1 MSDEDLFDV
10 DTDAFSAPVRPVSRH
25 PVDVEDVDEEDVPAT
40 YFGSADEWVRKFL
53 RPSYR
58 RRVTAKGQAA
68 GDRWAAEWW
77 SSVEAL
83 TRIEALWRM
92 WEEIRT
98 SAGSLSAYWINHL
111 DPHMRVLLSPNGPF
125 VTSTGENRPGDM
137 LPYAAPPA
145 GMFPLDTQN

>member
-68 GDRWAAEWW
+68 GDRWAC
-77 SSVEAL
+77 
-83 TRIEALWRM
+83 
-92 WEEIRT
+92 
-98 SAGSLSAYWINHL
+98 
-111 DPHMRVLLSPNGPF
+111 
-125 VTSTGENRPGDM
+125 
-137 LPYAAPPA
+137 
-145 GMFPLDTQN
+145 